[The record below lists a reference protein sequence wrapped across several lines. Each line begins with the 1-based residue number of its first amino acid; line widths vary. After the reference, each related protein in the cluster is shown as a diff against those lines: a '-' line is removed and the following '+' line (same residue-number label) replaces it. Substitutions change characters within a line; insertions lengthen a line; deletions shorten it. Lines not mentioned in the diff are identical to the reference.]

1 MAWIDDLQKR
11 YLEEDEQDVAGLN
24 ERRVSLDR
32 PLDLAADAPAPAPV
46 SSESGDDYIAHITRG
61 AQPSGFGT
69 FIEAVPRTLGE
80 EFSVGLSRGG
90 DQLKG
95 LTYGFLGL
103 AADGLGIERAA
114 DWGYDNYRRAMEE
127 AATNAASVQDPFED
141 IEDLG
146 DAGRY
151 AIGLLGEQLPQLLT
165 TILGGGIGGAVGKN
179 LARRMV
185 VNQIAKRRAAGE
197 VADEAERKVAEEIT
211 QGLLARSVG
220 AKAAEGTARGLAGT
234 VDDAARGVQGAL
246 SSGTRYGAMTG
257 AYLTNLGQISGGTY
271 GQVRDETGEGGDAA
285 VTSALATSVP
295 GAALDTLFQGFVVSK
310 IPGVNKLFGV
320 EGKPLNIKFGPGRV
334 AAGAASGAAIGS
346 ALEGTTEY
354 LQTGLEQAAVGMA
367 DPNQTIEERLNA
379 PGAAR
384 ERAIAGAAGATI
396 GGMLGGGGGALENL
410 APRTKA
416 EIDKIDGE
424 DKTAPAAD
432 PRAGLPREGETIPGT
447 WGSEIDVD
455 GAILRQNQETGL
467 WAVVNPPENYP
478 GTFSFAGELDGQKV
492 AIVNPRTKK
501 GAALLSRVSD
511 IQDGRTEDDEQK
523 EPEQKAKP
531 SNERLVPL
539 DEDDQDASGAQ
550 GLLAGESPAK
560 QTRASVAD
568 FGSAIQ
574 RGGELQDRDRA
585 DGLTGRT
592 TSVPD
597 GGVPVSA
604 RAADEP
610 RPVFMPLSTPSTDV
624 KNAPPAEAEA
634 DLKSERA
641 WPATAENLRRE
652 YFLRL
657 GNELV
662 RGRFVRRRDNGD
674 VVFAIPDDAAQMKGK
689 LTKVLVRAEDLAD
702 TVQRAGDVK
711 TVEAEFN
718 ERLAGAKTTADLEAI
733 LSGYVPTGKTQI
745 INVTDNTGARPM
757 PYRLQFFFREGDPKV
772 PTTKQPDGPPVV
784 DKKKLQPALQDVA
797 NKASGD
803 EFSEAVSANAAA
815 TDQFIQNLEP
825 GEYQVFNG
833 AGEANGKVNVTTSKS
848 GKTKRVQYLSED
860 GDVIGDAKALAAE
873 LNWAR
878 AQTTDAEVA
887 TPKTEADV
895 ETAQKQAEAANAK
908 AWTRGSLARITRDP
922 VRAPKQKAVL
932 PEPEPVEI
940 TRQRTDL
947 SAQLAGVRAK
957 IKEASAP
964 NKPQESRTLTTLREQ
979 EAQLQAQLDAF
990 NKANPRPEFQ
1000 NNPLFQVNANGGV
1013 EFTRP
1018 VYARLTPLLTSPLP
1032 RPAEPELLQPADSRV
1047 ARTESAQ
1054 ARQALFAAGLRG
1066 RDLEEALQ
1074 ERTGMTDRELAEQE
1088 QAERERIEKENEAR
1102 QKEYNKNKTNFD
1114 QSYNAFKA
1122 QVLRALDAGHT
1133 VPITEKSVVAEEGR
1147 MTVQSGPLGSG
1158 LIEFLQNDPDF
1169 TIEDR
1174 APADPKT
1181 GEAIGPAVPT
1191 ITGLVW
1197 RGLDGKQRPWSARQ
1211 GSKPASFSRF
1221 VTTGETVQVQDPT
1234 DWTLTPDA
1242 AFEQTTPEQREAMRR
1257 TMQREQRQRGDAQDK
1272 LDLRLGQIDRQ
1283 IQKAQEQLETELGKQ
1298 AANDAARD
1306 RRDRVQSE
1314 ISGLRSAIAGL
1325 AADLRFQP
1333 TATTE
1338 RDGLRARQQIL
1349 REENDAQE
1357 KRKANRADQIKQLQA
1372 EYKAEL
1378 DIASSDR
1385 AVSSRSKASAKAAKL
1400 KERLDSLA
1408 DQTKKDSEAQRQR
1421 TAELNQITKRLRAMP
1436 LKLANEKRKLD
1447 VRRAEEL
1454 QVLENSLAQKT
1465 RELGA
1470 IAVDNKLGERIQQG
1484 RDKLARLRDTRE
1496 DALYEAERQALA
1508 FDRSSAIPP
1517 EQEFTKPLRGL
1528 GSFARVYTTDRTRR
1542 LTSEE
1547 TRLAQS
1553 RRRRLKREDL
1563 VQQFSQL
1570 PETQQ
1575 IVFRQILGQ
1584 LLDMFTSGSS
1594 IAARDRVL
1602 SQLNRGATITLSDE
1616 EADTA
1621 VAIARDFASNSAA
1634 ESFLKV
1640 VETIR
1645 AKGGAPTTLPT
1656 EVQLELAAMLMEEI
1670 GNAHRTRFAQ
1680 EAEKQKSTPTRAEFI
1695 AEVRLAALELGISPD
1710 DVQEIL
1716 EASPESAQALLDELR
1731 NRGTRQITQVR
1742 KVETR
1747 LVDKDSRLNEEGK
1760 SVVGNVRG
1768 RIVEGPL
1775 TQAQQDAI
1783 DKEVRK
1789 LEEQKFKLVRNEDG
1803 LLTFTRRVDSKPS
1816 AQRAFYDRLNAVLD
1830 VQSIVTPGSKAS
1842 MKAQRVSAKAL
1853 RPLPKDVD
1861 AAITAVLAR
1870 LASNPTRYTVAPAT
1884 PDVEVAESQDD
1895 AQAIRDARLEL
1906 LELRAN
1912 LEPGSTAIKEA
1923 EARLAE
1929 LEKNYKTVTVAGRPE
1944 TRTPIA
1950 DPARAD
1956 RETRY
1961 LNSLK
1966 QLFSEFYKDPD
1977 NSPLVIARRAVD
1989 AARKQVER
1997 DRPRK
2002 LKTQQDTVT
2011 NEEGDEISLQD
2022 LIEANKTNP
2031 EAKLYGAGAG
2041 NLPPALLARERAE
2054 IIRSLPAQVR
2064 QDLFE
2069 ITGLYYDP
2077 VIDRLWYRGKT
2088 LGSLE
2093 NIIQKGGSFESF
2105 VKGKRKILR
2114 KNYSPERLKAVLDA
2128 VALMR
2133 DEEALN
2139 FFDQQRKAQSEQ
2151 PKPTI
2156 SLRTTVRDFIPAG
2169 VQSKQA
2175 AARFPSAVADA
2186 EEQRRVEEY
2195 IARQN
2200 EKRKSGRS
2208 GSDAERTVGVGID
2221 LSGVPDSILQ
2231 SGISDSLGA
2240 PIDDVPAQGGVS
2252 SAGRASGERSGSVSG
2267 NAAQPAARL
2276 GRPNTLQPRTIRE
2289 LTPRATRIFV
2299 AAVTG
2304 KNVDNLSDD
2313 EIDAIYRASD
2323 TQAKGGEAVLAGGN
2337 VIAQTPQNM
2346 ADLLATANGFEL
2358 LTGMALEEQSQA
2370 RTQERVE
2377 LFRKNLGDLTEARAF
2392 GGIEAFLQAAVDNPA
2407 LPRKTRLI
2415 ARELLNANRRL
2426 PGTGWN
2432 DTIALQIAAFGRNFL
2447 SEPVTNKEL
2456 EKRVKLNADGTA
2468 FLVSRAGRGQPE
2480 EIPAPKGARAK
2491 KAMLA
2496 KLQREAMQAIALNS
2510 AVPWSG
2516 KSVGRDGQY
2525 TVYLNLSANHSNREA
2540 GAVDTLIHELIHPL
2554 IDSKLNGEVELN
2566 AVEKAAL
2573 DRLQKFRR
2581 EAVLAAAK
2589 KKGIDVPEG
2598 ALSDAEYD
2606 TIEAALA
2613 QRANQDAD
2621 QALKSLTDI
2630 KEFVNDVI
2638 GNPETANLIAEL
2650 GFGVASAD
2658 AKYTP
2663 TGRGRGVTGVLRSLW
2678 NTITTFVTGRQLD
2691 DSSPLAEALRD
2702 AWSLTFKSLA
2712 DTPTVVDRALNQSA
2726 RRVSGVRDPEF
2737 SPARIYRN
2745 ALVAELE
2752 RGIQQERFIRQQ
2764 IEARNLAGTT
2774 GDRNR
2779 IAAEFAEAKAQEA
2792 QADAAPPIVAEPENV
2807 AAADTNADAAEDN
2820 ENEVTPGDIRKARL
2834 ALFQFALSDTE
2845 QEFVERINALK
2856 QENPDVT
2863 FNEVIANVGFDDP
2876 IELYYVARGQAA
2888 TALEKS
2894 DLERIAIDI
2903 DPDGNVTPEMLQ
2915 QISARAEREVLSR
2928 MDAATIEQ
2936 DPRTNEWVVRSADR
2950 QELTR
2955 TRSKAEADA
2964 AYQKAVESEPG
2975 PAADRLE
2982 SLAAAAR
2989 FLASA
2994 KLSVTA
3000 QKLAGTGLTGS
3011 ALRQEELGTGRASM
3025 FSAAE
3030 RREILEQFKKNRQR
3044 PDAEAGQEFSP
3055 EDLAKIKE
3063 FEADIAIEEK
3073 REAAL
3078 RAAGEKAAAEFRK
3091 RMEAKAKADPKNK
3104 PDTSKLQALVST
3116 AANPDD
3122 DPTEPDKRKKA
3133 KRKTKQDT
3141 SAVSN
3146 TPFRGVNVEAAVAE
3160 LKFGNWKD
3168 ETDKSGRKRTKRYA
3182 KLTDSDSA
3190 FWNAYNLSRTAN
3202 AEYREKAKAAFK
3214 AKGYTVGKSN
3224 KYGYYV
3230 TQEKQPSSEVS
3241 ESLGGRFQDGGT
3253 SAITDKDRAKW
3264 KRMASAVDQEVET
3277 NTSRMWESWEETEPG
3292 IEQEIREASLEQ
3304 NDAVSAW
3311 FDEYRRVAK
3320 TFGVDF
3326 DKYAEFAELT
3336 AQTEAPKDPRF
3347 QAALSKINKDFP
3359 DDTPEERFRRAYLS
3373 IGSLNPK
3380 VNELNALIGAES
3392 WFTFGGRSVGGW
3404 SPNNTDRGNYENH
3417 EPGAETP
3424 APLAFDQLR
3433 KWLAPALNSE
3443 QKFIRDEAEKV
3454 LYLHGEMFGGGGAW
3468 IMNYESTLFVNATR
3482 GSYSLGEISPNIS
3495 ESLAAPFERVWKS
3508 ETIKTRSGGT
3518 YVKDPLISAISS
3530 TMDARAREKF
3540 ENRGAKI
3547 NAEASRASSE
3557 IRQLARALKDTK
3569 VDPRRVTAAL
3579 GNLDNPFTDE
3589 QMAEIAIA
3597 KIDDPGSV
3605 EELES
3610 EFRKENRQ
3618 AARERRQ
3625 AALQS
3630 LPRNVR
3636 VIVTRM
3642 RDHID
3647 VLQRRLKEEGL
3658 VTGDLEVAVDDTY
3671 GIYLNRSY
3679 AIDDDPRWADKVRK
3693 NKKVMADARRFLK
3706 KRLVEL
3712 REEKIRASALRRNEF
3727 ITDDEIRRQAAD
3739 SVTTTDVENE
3749 LDNALSREKLDF
3761 MMSSI
3766 PGQKNLSVFMRRGVI
3781 APEIQALWGVYNSP
3795 DTAYGKTVLKLASLI
3810 QNHAYLREL
3819 RNLGLSE
3826 GWFEAPPT
3834 LNEDT
3839 EANVYIV
3846 RDGLGKEI
3854 FRTDDLEEAQEAY
3867 AEAMEEFDPPASYKP
3882 ISAKDNPRLSPLAGV
3897 YAMPEMLNAL
3907 YQVYAPQTEDAQA
3920 KAVGFFSKVT
3930 GYGMAAATVGS
3941 AQGQVRNYWG
3951 GWLKLL
3957 SVGTFFS
3964 LPSGAFGMA
3973 HKLAIQEAFK
3983 TNGGNYQKTRAEIE
3997 KLIRLRIYG
4006 ESVDANTISSL
4017 IKDYNTL
4024 GRAVAS
4030 DDDTMMTKLMRPV
4043 LNTWDLAKATYSMS
4057 DNIMRTLVFY
4067 AERENYRKAYPKM
4080 SSEDL
4085 DQKAAQL
4092 ARDLFWTYSEAPE
4105 WVQNLK
4111 RGPGLVL
4118 APFITFPTEVVRTAI
4133 NTLRIAGE
4141 EIKSDNAELRAVGAK
4156 RLAGFASAMT
4166 IPYLAG
4172 QALMAASGLGSDD
4185 EEDLRKFLPKWQQNN
4200 QLLLT
4205 RGPNNSIGYYDI
4217 SFLDGADVLK
4227 KPFTALWRAIGRSES
4242 VTEAVATGSVEMLA
4256 EMWRPFLSEQLV
4268 FGTVASVLR
4277 NVDSSGRRIY
4287 NPQDS
4292 GANIAQAIASQFV
4305 GVQGVLGFTGDGV
4318 LVPGTFKTAGRF
4330 VRGLTGTV
4338 TESGQA
4344 IDPAQELSALITGT
4358 RARQLDLEQALGYS
4372 AGEYLRN
4379 MRDATSVFNRAF
4391 LSRGRQS
4398 PGAIS
4403 AAFEQADIA
4412 QYELT
4417 KQQRER
4423 YLAARRLGL
4432 SDTAALSRLKAA
4444 GVGNERLD
4452 DITSGIYRPLKI
4464 SDQSKKNAEQQN
4476 LTDRLREAEEAQRA
4490 AKERQL

>member
-1 MAWIDDLQKR
+1 MAWYD
-11 YLEEDEQDVAGLN
+11 LEEEDDSTLTLASPRASAANFASLGTPEPVEIPKSSDEEDFQTWLARERQAASAREDAG
-24 ERRVSLDR
+24 VTSL
-32 PLDLAADAPAPAPV
+32 
-46 SSESGDDYIAHITRG
+46 TRSLS
-61 AQPSGFGT
+61 QQ
-69 FIEAVPRTLGE
+69 AVRLTPERTLGE
-80 EFSVGLSRGG
+80 EFSVGLSRGT
-90 DQLKG
+90 DQLEG
-95 LTYGFLGL
+95 LAYGFLGL

-127 AATNAASVQDPFED
+127 AATQAASVQDPFED

-151 AIGLLGEQLPQLLT
+151 AVGLLGEQLPQLLT
-165 TILGGGIGGAVGKN
+165 SILGGGIGGAVGKN
-179 LARRMV
+179 LAKRMV
-185 VNQIAKRRAAGE
+185 ANQVAKR
-197 VADEAERKVAEEIT
+197 VAQGATATTAEREVAEEVT
-211 QGLLARSVG
+211 KGLLTRSVG
-220 AKAAEGTARGLAGT
+220 AKAAGAAEGLAPYA
-234 VDDAARGVQGAL
+234 AARTAQGAV
-246 SSGTRYGAMTG
+246 SSGTRYGALTG
-257 AYLTNLGQISGGTY
+257 AYLANLGQISGGTY

-285 VTSALATSVP
+285 VTAALATSVP

-310 IPGVNKLFGV
+310 IPGVNKMFGV

-379 PGAAR
+379 PGAGR
-384 ERAIAGAAGATI
+384 ERMIAGAAGATI

-511 IQDGRTEDDEQK
+511 IQDGRT
-523 EPEQKAKP
+523 
-531 SNERLVPL
+531 
-539 DEDDQDASGAQ
+539 DEDTEQEA
-550 GLLAGESPAK
+550 PAK
-560 QTRASVAD
+560 QTEPPKETLVPVDPEDDAAKTKPSSPEIGATAVDIPRPD
-568 FGSAIQ
+568 SAIQ
-574 RGGELQDRDRA
+574 PGGELRDSDRA

-887 TPKTEADV
+887 APKTEADV

-940 TRQRTDL
+940 TRQRIDL
-947 SAQLAGVRAK
+947 SAQLTGVRAK

-1102 QKEYNKNKTNFD
+1102 QKEYNENKTNFD

-1133 VPITEKSVVAEEGR
+1133 VPITEKSVVAKEGR

-1283 IQKAQEQLETELGKQ
+1283 IQEAQEQLETELGKQ

-1338 RDGLRARQQIL
+1338 RDGLLARQKTL

-1378 DIASSDR
+1378 DITSSDR

-1465 RELGA
+1465 KELGA

-1508 FDRSSAIPP
+1508 FDRSSEIPP
-1517 EQEFTKPLRGL
+1517 EQQFTKPLRGL

-1670 GNAHRTRFAQ
+1670 GNAYRTRFAE
-1680 EAEKQKSTPTRAEFI
+1680 EAKKQKSTPTRAEFI

-1760 SVVGNVRG
+1760 SVVGNLRG

-1816 AQRAFYDRLNAVLD
+1816 AQRAFYDRLNALLD
-1830 VQSIVTPGSKAS
+1830 VQSIVTPGSKAN

-1853 RPLPKDVD
+1853 RTLPKDVD

-1977 NSPLVIARRAVD
+1977 NSPLVIARKAVD

-2064 QDLFE
+2064 RDLFE

-2156 SLRTTVRDFIPAG
+2156 SLRTTVRDFVPRGASRAEPP
-2169 VQSKQA
+2169 Q
-2175 AARFPSAVADA
+2175 RFPVQAREAA
-2186 EEQRRVEEY
+2186 EQRRVEEY
-2195 IARQN
+2195 VARQN

-2415 ARELLNANRRL
+2415 ARELLNASRRL

-2650 GFGVASAD
+2650 GFGIASED

-2702 AWSLTFKSLA
+2702 AWSLTFKSLS

-2726 RRVSGVRDPEF
+2726 RQVSGVRDPEF

-2779 IAAEFAEAKAQEA
+2779 IVAEFAAAKAQEA
-2792 QADAAPPIVAEPENV
+2792 QTDAAPPIVAEPENV

-2903 DPDGNVTPEMLQ
+2903 DPGGNVTPEMLQ

-3030 RREILEQFKKNRQR
+3030 RREILEQFKQNRQR

-3091 RMEAKAKADPKNK
+3091 RMEEKAKAEPKAK
-3104 PDTSKLQALVST
+3104 PDTSKLQALAIAT
-3116 AANPDD
+3116 TTGNNNPTD
-3122 DPTEPDKRKKA
+3122 PDKPGPDKPKKT
-3133 KRKTKQDT
+3133 KRKPKTET
-3141 SAVSN
+3141 TAVSN
-3146 TPFRGVNVEAAVAE
+3146 TPFRGVNVEAAVAD
-3160 LKFGNWKD
+3160 LKFGNWR
-3168 ETDKSGRKRTKRYA
+3168 EEADKSGRKRSKRYA
-3182 KLTDSDSA
+3182 KLTDSDGA
-3190 FWNAYNLSRTAN
+3190 FWNAYNLNRTAN

-3214 AKGYTVGKSN
+3214 AKGYTVGYTDKF
-3224 KYGYYV
+3224 GYYV
-3230 TQEKQPSSEVS
+3230 TQVKQPVSEVS
-3241 ESLGGRFQDGGT
+3241 ESLG
-3253 SAITDKDRAKW
+3253 
-3264 KRMASAVDQEVET
+3264 
-3277 NTSRMWESWEETEPG
+3277 
-3292 IEQEIREASLEQ
+3292 
-3304 NDAVSAW
+3304 
-3311 FDEYRRVAK
+3311 
-3320 TFGVDF
+3320 
-3326 DKYAEFAELT
+3326 
-3336 AQTEAPKDPRF
+3336 
-3347 QAALSKINKDFP
+3347 
-3359 DDTPEERFRRAYLS
+3359 
-3373 IGSLNPK
+3373 
-3380 VNELNALIGAES
+3380 
-3392 WFTFGGRSVGGW
+3392 
-3404 SPNNTDRGNYENH
+3404 
-3417 EPGAETP
+3417 
-3424 APLAFDQLR
+3424 
-3433 KWLAPALNSE
+3433 
-3443 QKFIRDEAEKV
+3443 
-3454 LYLHGEMFGGGGAW
+3454 
-3468 IMNYESTLFVNATR
+3468 
-3482 GSYSLGEISPNIS
+3482 
-3495 ESLAAPFERVWKS
+3495 APFERIFKS
-3508 ETIKTRSGGT
+3508 EVIKTRAGGT
-3518 YVKDPLISAISS
+3518 YVKDPLIGAISS

-3557 IRQLARALKDTK
+3557 IRQLARALKDTS

-3579 GNLDNPFTDE
+3579 GNLDNPFTDA
-3589 QMAEIAIA
+3589 QMAEIALA

-3618 AARERRQ
+3618 AARERRRT
-3625 AALQS
+3625 ALQS

-4118 APFITFPTEVVRTAI
+4118 APFITFTTEVIRTAI
-4133 NTLRIAGE
+4133 NTLRVAGE

-4318 LVPGTFKTAGRF
+4318 FVPGTFKTAGRF

-4344 IDPAQELSALITGT
+4344 INPAQELRALITGT

-4391 LSRGRQS
+4391 LSRGTQA
-4398 PGAIS
+4398 PGALR

-4417 KQQRER
+4417 KKQREQ

-4432 SDTAALSRLKAA
+4432 SDVLATSRLKAS
-4444 GVGNERLD
+4444 GVGNDRME
-4452 DITSGIYRPLKI
+4452 DITSGIYRPFKA
-4464 SDQSKKNAEQQN
+4464 SEDAKKNAKEQN
-4476 LTDRLREAEEAQRA
+4476 LNDRLREAEEAEEA
-4490 AKERQL
+4490 ANERPL